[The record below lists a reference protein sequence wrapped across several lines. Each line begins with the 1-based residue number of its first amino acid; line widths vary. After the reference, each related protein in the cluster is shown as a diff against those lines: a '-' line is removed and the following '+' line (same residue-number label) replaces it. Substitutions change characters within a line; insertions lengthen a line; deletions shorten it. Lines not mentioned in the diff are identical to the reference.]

1 MERESYRERE
11 SGRGLRIGQYGGEEE
26 EGWIPVIRNHR
37 AQNKLRAGNKE
48 TFTLYVDN
56 IPEFKDHIWLKKT
69 FNKFGVVRDAFIP
82 HKRSKRTGKKFG
94 FVRYDC
100 PTAAGMAVSRMNG
113 VWVDNE
119 RLFVKEACFGH
130 NEEMPRVHHTRVRS
144 ELAQRQGVLP
154 KQRASKGV
162 VQENG
167 KTEPPRNF
175 VGHDRSFAQ
184 ALKGESS
191 KRGDDQKILLHVKP
205 SANGWLHRSA
215 VAIMHRVVSMKSLE
229 VSFSMETNEVALFRS
244 MGGRAVLL
252 TFQSQEIRDELIKGQ
267 WMKLWFDNVKP
278 WRVEPGSLERF
289 AWLSC
294 KGVPL
299 DVWNAKTF
307 IQIAKIWGSFIM
319 LDEQTLNDR
328 SFAEGKVLIAT
339 EEIQKID
346 KRIQIEIEGVTY
358 AVLISE
364 ISSFVNP
371 DEVEAC
377 YPPAMKKGFGSI
389 IPAKPGWKMVTSREK
404 EDDDDVELLKEKTT
418 NRSFGG
424 W

>member
-130 NEEMPRVHHTRVRS
+130 NEEMPTLR
-144 ELAQRQGVLP
+144 
-154 KQRASKGV
+154 
-162 VQENG
+162 
-167 KTEPPRNF
+167 
-175 VGHDRSFAQ
+175 
-184 ALKGESS
+184 GESS

-278 WRVEPGSLERF
+278 SRGEPGSLERF

-389 IPAKPGWKMVTSREK
+389 IPAKPGWKMVTNREK

-418 NRSFGG
+418 NRSLVVGQRMGQVGWKSWTWVGG
-424 W
+424 IKA